1 MKFELTPNPQTPR
14 VLGITYTSGH
24 GYGNV
29 AVSGATVFDA
39 DAGVELYAFNAADMS
54 SIGAADVQSANI
66 LAAGGLIYAIAGG
79 SLVILPDHCDGAPVA
94 VGPDP
99 GVREVVGL
107 GAAFPN
113 PGRASSTFIPFSVP
127 ERGIVTLRIFDT
139 TGREVRTL
147 ANDVEEPGERQVEW
161 DGRNAMGELVPAGIY
176 VYELRAPGIEAAR
189 KLVRLR

>member
-1 MKFELTPNPQTPR
+1 MPPKRPERTF
-14 VLGITYTSGH
+14 
-24 GYGNV
+24 
-29 AVSGATVFDA
+29 
-39 DAGVELYAFNAADMS
+39 
-54 SIGAADVQSANI
+54 
-66 LAAGGLIYAIAGG
+66 
-79 SLVILPDHCDGAPVA
+79 
-94 VGPDP
+94 
-99 GVREVVGL
+99 
-107 GAAFPN
+107 
-113 PGRASSTFIPFSVP
+113 GRASSTFIPFSVP

>member
-1 MKFELTPNPQTPR
+1 MHRKLFGLLLFVCLLRIQPAFATC
-14 VLGITYTSGH
+14 VD
-24 GYGNV
+24 YGN
-29 AVSGATVFDA
+29 
-39 DAGVELYAFNAADMS
+39 Y
-54 SIGAADVQSANI
+54 IQ
-66 LAAGGLIYAIAGG
+66 AGGLIYTTVGQ
-79 SLVILPDHCDGAPVA
+79 SLLMLPDHCENAPVA
-94 VGPDP
+94 VDP
-99 GVREVVGL
+99 GPRIPEVTGL

-113 PGRASSTFIPFSVP
+113 PGRTGSSFIPFTVSKI
-127 ERGIVTLRIFDT
+127 GMVTLRIFDA